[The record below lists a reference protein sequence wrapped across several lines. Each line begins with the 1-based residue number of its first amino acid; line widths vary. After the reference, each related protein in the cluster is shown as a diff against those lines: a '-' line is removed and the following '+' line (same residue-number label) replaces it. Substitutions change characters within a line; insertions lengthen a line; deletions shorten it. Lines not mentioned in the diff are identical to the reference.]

1 MGFSTTITSPG
12 YPSNYG
18 NNLECYWRIQA
29 GSFLSGY
36 IVKVTF
42 NDFQVGGGSLGI
54 CFRDELKF
62 YDGDSKFSNPL
73 GSYCG
78 TVNPEVIYS
87 SGHYLYVKFLSGYG
101 SYKGFSFNV
110 AAVAKGNHSLLFFAV
125 HCILSLHS
133 VFVHSVKV
141 ESEEILGIKNSYVI
155 NWP

>member
-1 MGFSTTITSPG
+1 M
-12 YPSNYG
+12 
-18 NNLECYWRIQA
+18 
-29 GSFLSGY
+29 
-36 IVKVTF
+36 KVTF
-42 NDFQVGGGSLGI
+42 NDFQVGRGSLGI
-54 CFRDELKF
+54 CFSEKLEF
-62 YDGDSKFSNPL
+62 YDGDSTSSNPL

-87 SGHYLYVKFLSGYG
+87 SGRYLYVKFSSGYG
-101 SYKGFSFNV
+101 SSYKGFSLNV

-141 ESEEILGIKNSYVI
+141 ECEEILGIKNSYII

>member
-1 MGFSTTITSPG
+1 M
-12 YPSNYG
+12 
-18 NNLECYWRIQA
+18 
-29 GSFLSGY
+29 
-36 IVKVTF
+36 KVTF
-42 NDFQVGGGSLGI
+42 NDFQVGRGSLGI
-54 CFRDELKF
+54 CFSEKLEF
-62 YDGDSKFSNPL
+62 YDGDSTSSNPL

-87 SGHYLYVKFLSGYG
+87 SGRYLYIKFSSRYG
-101 SYKGFSFNV
+101 SSYKGFSLNV

-141 ESEEILGIKNSYVI
+141 ECEEILGIKNSYII

>member
-1 MGFSTTITSPG
+1 M
-12 YPSNYG
+12 
-18 NNLECYWRIQA
+18 
-29 GSFLSGY
+29 
-36 IVKVTF
+36 KVTF
-42 NDFQVGGGSLGI
+42 NDFQVGRGSLGI
-54 CFRDELKF
+54 CFSEKLEF
-62 YDGDSKFSNPL
+62 YDGDRTSSNPL

-87 SGHYLYVKFLSGYG
+87 SGRYLYIKFSSGYG
-101 SYKGFSFNV
+101 SSYKGFSLNV

>member
-1 MGFSTTITSPG
+1 M
-12 YPSNYG
+12 
-18 NNLECYWRIQA
+18 
-29 GSFLSGY
+29 
-36 IVKVTF
+36 KVTF

-87 SGHYLYVKFLSGYG
+87 SGRYLYIKFSSGYG
-101 SYKGFSFNV
+101 SSYKGFSLNV

-141 ESEEILGIKNSYVI
+141 ESEEILRIKNSYII

>member
-1 MGFSTTITSPG
+1 M
-12 YPSNYG
+12 
-18 NNLECYWRIQA
+18 
-29 GSFLSGY
+29 
-36 IVKVTF
+36 KVTF
-42 NDFQVGGGSLGI
+42 NDFQVGSRSLGT
-54 CFRDELKF
+54 CFGDKLEF
-62 YDGDSKFSNPL
+62 YDGDSTLSNLL

-87 SGHYLYVKFLSGYG
+87 SGHYLYVNFLSGYG

-125 HCILSLHS
+125 HYILSLHS

-155 NWP
+155 DWP

>member
-1 MGFSTTITSPG
+1 M
-12 YPSNYG
+12 
-18 NNLECYWRIQA
+18 
-29 GSFLSGY
+29 
-36 IVKVTF
+36 KVTF
-42 NDFQVGGGSLGI
+42 NDFQVGSRSLGT
-54 CFRDELKF
+54 CFGDKLKF
-62 YDGDSKFSNPL
+62 YDGDSTLSNLL

-87 SGHYLYVKFLSGYG
+87 SGHYLYIKFSSGYG
-101 SYKGFSFNV
+101 SSYKGFSLNV

-141 ESEEILGIKNSYVI
+141 ESEEILGIKNSYII